1 MNPMLPKKQ
10 VSLVEARASLSRLT
24 QEVARGGG
32 PVAITQ
38 RSKLAAVLVN
48 AERYKEDMAELEH
61 YRRQRRK
68 GRPRSFSHLM
78 EIVGD
83 FEEGS
88 RQLAEEY
95 YAAVK
100 RSGDILHDAL
110 RD

>member
-1 MNPMLPKKQ
+1 MQAKKL
-10 VSLVEARASLSRLT
+10 VSLVEARASLSRLA
-24 QEVARGGG
+24 QEVAKGGG
-32 PVAITQ
+32 PIAITQ

-48 AERYKEDMAELEH
+48 AERYEKDMAELAQ
-61 YRRQRRK
+61 YRRQQRK
-68 GRPRSFSHLM
+68 ARPRSFSGLM

-83 FEEGS
+83 LEEGS

-100 RSGDILHDAL
+100 RRGDILQDAL

>member
-1 MNPMLPKKQ
+1 MHAKK
-10 VSLVEARASLSRLT
+10 VISLVEARASLSRLA

-38 RSKLAAVLVN
+38 RSKLAAVLLN
-48 AERYKEDMAELEH
+48 AERYEKDMAELAQ
-61 YRRQRRK
+61 YRRQQRK
-68 GRPRSFSHLM
+68 ARPRSFSGLI

-83 FEEGS
+83 LEEGS

-100 RSGDILHDAL
+100 RSGDILQDAL

>member
-1 MNPMLPKKQ
+1 MQAKKL
-10 VSLVEARASLSRLT
+10 VSLVEARASLSRLA

-48 AERYKEDMAELEH
+48 AERYETDMAELAH
-61 YRRQRRK
+61 YRRQRQKNPPTSLRGLIK
-68 GRPRSFSHLM
+68 
-78 EIVGD
+78 ITGD
-83 FEEGS
+83 LEEAS

-95 YAAVK
+95 DAALERSAAVL
-100 RSGDILHDAL
+100 RDAL

>member
-1 MNPMLPKKQ
+1 MQAKK
-10 VSLVEARASLSRLT
+10 VISLVEARASLSRLA

-48 AERYKEDMAELEH
+48 AERYERDMAELAQ
-61 YRRQRRK
+61 YRRQQRRT
-68 GRPRSFSHLM
+68 RPRSFSGLI
-78 EIVGD
+78 EIVSD
-83 FEEGS
+83 LEEGS

-95 YAAVK
+95 HAALK
-100 RSGDILHDAL
+100 RSGDILQDAL